1 MDFDKTRNQHV
12 TYEQF
17 KRVLAQLRIVSN
29 AQVLDLISRKYMD
42 LSNDKDINYLKFC
55 QDADDVKEMTEALAK
70 ENPKEF
76 HYTSQDVFTEAK
88 DLNLAQNLY
97 TTKHIDFG
105 TADTEKTIKA
115 QAVMKHLRIEEFFL
129 DFDKLRKGLV
139 TKMQFRRVI
148 DQLGLKLSEPEYQSL
163 VKKYEDKTDRFRWMD
178 FCNNI
183 NTIFTE
189 KGLEKDPMKQVN
201 PI

>member
-1 MDFDKTRNQHV
+1 M
-12 TYEQF
+12 
-17 KRVLAQLRIVSN
+17 
-29 AQVLDLISRKYMD
+29 
-42 LSNDKDINYLKFC
+42 
-55 QDADDVKEMTEALAK
+55 
-70 ENPKEF
+70 
-76 HYTSQDVFTEAK
+76 FTEAK

-189 KGLEKDPMKQVN
+189 KGLEKDPMK
-201 PI
+201 